1 MLKVDSV
8 ALGTA
13 LVDPRTDVSFAHSV
27 QEWKLLVH
35 GVAIAPADVLTGPLD
50 VTLVSHEP
58 DRAEVRRLEGG
69 FTISDMGLR
78 RLTLAA
84 ETSRELPL
92 VYLLQRP
99 DRPDDRWF
107 EQGGVVYLRAKVGDR
122 VVVSGHH
129 AGDRPAEVSAMLV
142 VLKEEKDS

>member
-1 MLKVDSV
+1 MMKVDSI

-13 LVDPRTDVSFAHSV
+13 LVDAGTDVEFTHAV
-27 QEWKLLVH
+27 QEWKILVQ

-58 DRAEVRRLEGG
+58 DRADVRRLEGG

-84 ETSRELPL
+84 ETSRDLPL
-92 VYLLQRP
+92 VYLIHRP
-99 DRPDDRWF
+99 DHPDDRWF

-122 VVVSGHH
+122 VVVRGHH
-129 AGDRPAEVSAMLV
+129 AGKSAAEVSAMLV
-142 VLKEEKDS
+142 VLKEDS